1 MNRTGAGLTGIRTN
15 KKGLAFLPGLLFT
28 ALLISACQPDTG
40 PATSG
45 DDLCYADITPIS
57 TVQGEEYHSPVQGT
71 EQRVAGAV
79 THTEPGAGYFIEEPG
94 DGRPGRTSRALFV
107 EWHPEAKGIQPGQ
120 HVAISGLVEER
131 GERRDKLTS
140 LVNIRQLAVCES
152 SLPMPLTQVQLPLSN
167 KEREALEGMRV
178 ALVQDL
184 FVDDVYAHYRGRLT
198 LAAGSPMRQPTEDLE
213 PGKAA
218 DRLAQ
223 ENRKRAIRVMQED
236 IRTTLLAAGSRLD
249 LVVGV
254 MGHDGREQLLLVE
267 SRQEEPIQSP
277 EPLPAPVPGTLRIVN
292 ANLLN
297 YFNGNGRGGGF
308 PNERGAESKR
318 ELDRQERRIRAAMA
332 QMNPDLLAVQEL
344 ENDGYGRYSAAQ
356 SLVGIL
362 NDGKNGQYT
371 VVDRPEGRLGT
382 DVITVGLFYRES
394 ALERVGPS
402 HTLDSD
408 PFRELSRQPLAQV
421 FRDRVS
427 GESFLVV
434 VNHLKSKGS
443 CPDSGPNQRQRDGQ
457 GCWNPARVEAVDAL
471 LPWAETIAKEAGTE
485 RILLLGD
492 MNAYR
497 KEDPIRA
504 FRSGGYEELVEK
516 MSGLPQHSYRFFGQA
531 GTLDYAFASPAMA
544 GDVVNAT
551 IWKINSD
558 WPARM
563 NLPEPWLRMSDHD
576 PVVVDFRFA
585 GVR

>member
-1 MNRTGAGLTGIRTN
+1 MTGIRIN
-15 KKGLAFLPGLLFT
+15 GKGLAFTPGLLFA
-28 ALLISACQPDTG
+28 ALFIAACQPNDDSDATG
-40 PATSG
+40 G
-45 DDLCYADITPIS
+45 DLCYSDITPIS
-57 TVQGEEYHSPVQGT
+57 NVQGEEYHSPLQGT

-79 THTEPGAGYFIEEPG
+79 THAEAGSGYFIEEPG
-94 DGRPGRTSRALFV
+94 DGRPTRASRALFV
-107 EWHPEAKGIQPGQ
+107 EWHPEAEGIQPGQ
-120 HVAISGLVEER
+120 HVVVGGRVEER

-140 LVNIRQLAVCES
+140 LVAVGQFAVCES
-152 SLPMPLTQVQLPLSN
+152 SLPTPLTQVQLPLSN

-178 ALVQDL
+178 AMAQDL

-198 LAAGSPMRQPTEDLE
+198 LAAGSPMRQPTEDRE

-218 DRLAQ
+218 ERLAE
-223 ENRKRAIRVMQED
+223 ENRQRALRVMQED
-236 IRTTLLAAGSRLD
+236 IRSTLLAAGSRLD
-249 LVVGV
+249 LVVGG
-254 MGHDGREQLLLVE
+254 MGHDGRDQLLLLE
-267 SRQEEPIQSP
+267 SRQDRQFQEP
-277 EPLPAPVPGTLRIVN
+277 EPLPAPAPGALRVVN

-308 PNERGAESKR
+308 PNERGAESQR
-318 ELDRQERRIRAAMA
+318 ELDRQERRLSAAMA
-332 QMNPDLLAVQEL
+332 QMKPDLLAVQEL

-356 SLVGIL
+356 SLVDIL
-362 NDGKNGQYT
+362 DEGNSGPFA
-371 VVDRPEGRLGT
+371 VVDRPENRLGT

-402 HTLDSD
+402 HTLDSA
-408 PFRELSRQPLAQV
+408 PFRNLSRQPLAQV
-421 FRDRVS
+421 FRDRSS

-457 GCWNPARVEAVDAL
+457 GCWNPARVEAVEAL
-471 LPWAETIAKEAGTE
+471 LPWAATIAEESGTG
-485 RILLLGD
+485 RILVLGD

-504 FRSGGYEELVEK
+504 FRSGGYSELVEK

-544 GDVVNAT
+544 GNVESAT
-551 IWKINSD
+551 IWHINSD

-563 NLPEPWLRMSDHD
+563 DLPQPWLRMSDHD
-576 PVVVDFRFA
+576 PVVVDVRFT
-585 GVR
+585 GDR